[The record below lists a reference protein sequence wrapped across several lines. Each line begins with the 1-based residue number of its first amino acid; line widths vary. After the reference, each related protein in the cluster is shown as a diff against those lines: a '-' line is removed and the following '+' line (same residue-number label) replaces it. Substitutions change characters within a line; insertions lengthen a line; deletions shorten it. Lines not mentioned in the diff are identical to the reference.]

1 MATHYGYLAIV
12 KWLVDEVKDDVN
24 VHSTQNGESPLHNA
38 CQLNRIDIVRYLVEE
53 RGAKLD
59 QREKQKHWIMTPMFR
74 ACVKDRS
81 EVIEIL
87 LQNGARIDFGKGLEP
102 FTEDFF
108 NSMDKNIQD

>member
-1 MATHYGYLAIV
+1 ML
-12 KWLVDEVKDDVN
+12 
-24 VHSTQNGESPLHNA
+24 
-38 CQLNRIDIVRYLVEE
+38 
-53 RGAKLD
+53 
-59 QREKQKHWIMTPMFR
+59 FR

-108 NSMDKNIQD
+108 NSMDKNI